1 MEAVVF
7 IGIQGS
13 GKTTFYSQR
22 FFETH
27 IRISLDMLR
36 TRNRERILFAAC
48 LAAKQPF
55 VIDNTNVLASERALY
70 IPAAKKAGFR
80 VTGYVFR
87 MPLRAAIARNTARAD
102 KKPIPVAGVIAKYK
116 RLQPPTPDEGFDE
129 LFSVELT
136 PENEFVVTPYEGTAD
151 RPP

>member
-13 GKTTFYSQR
+13 GKTTFYLKR

-27 IRISLDMLR
+27 IRISLDMLH

-55 VIDNTNVLASERALY
+55 VIDNTNVLAAERALY

-80 VTGYVFR
+80 VVGYVFL
-87 MPLRAAIARNTARAD
+87 MPLRAAIARNAARAD
-102 KKPIPVAGVIAKYK
+102 KKPIPIAGVIAKYK
-116 RLQPPTPDEGFDE
+116 RLQPPTPDEGFDD
-129 LFSVELT
+129 LFSITLT
-136 PENEFVVTPYEGTAD
+136 AGNEFVVTPYRAAAE
-151 RPP
+151 PQP